1 MIALYIRK
9 CLFNLKWKTIFT
21 YFNLCQILIAI
32 CEPYKEC
39 SFCLGNLW
47 FFYKINSSRNPKKDQ
62 ENETNQPKNPHNTHT
77 KNTPT
82 KKKNKQPKPKK
93 SPTPNSCLHFA
104 LKYPKKQI
112 WQDLQMFLLNRCL
125 KWWVDVNEV
134 EGLVQRTF
142 WFPRYSCLS
151 WHNHKDSTKAT
162 AWTSLTRYK
171 W

>member
-1 MIALYIRK
+1 MENYIH
-9 CLFNLKWKTIFT
+9 
-21 YFNLCQILIAI
+21 FNLCQILIAI

-62 ENETNQPKNPHNTHT
+62 ENETNQPKNPNTHT

-82 KKKNKQPKPKK
+82 KKKTKQSNPKK
-93 SPTPNSCLHFA
+93 NPTPNSCLHFA
-104 LKYPKKQI
+104 LKYPKKRI
-112 WQDLQMFLLNRCL
+112 WQGLQMFLLNRCL

-134 EGLVQRTF
+134 EGFVQRTF

-151 WHNHKDSTKAT
+151 WHNHKDSTQAT